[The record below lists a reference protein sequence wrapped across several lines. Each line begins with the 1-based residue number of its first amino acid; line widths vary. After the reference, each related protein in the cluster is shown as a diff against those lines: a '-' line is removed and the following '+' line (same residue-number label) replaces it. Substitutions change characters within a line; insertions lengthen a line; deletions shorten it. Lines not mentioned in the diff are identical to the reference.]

1 MRAIAAAWREEAG
14 ASAVEF
20 ALILP
25 VLLLFTLGS
34 IESAV
39 VLFIRS
45 SMESAVLE
53 ASRYGI
59 TGGEDGMSRADRVMQ
74 IVEERTYGLL
84 DPDKIRLETLVYKDF
99 DDIGKP
105 EPFVDA
111 NGSGFYEAG
120 ESFTDVNGNG
130 KWDADMGK
138 SDLGGENAVVVYR
151 LTYAWGIVTP
161 MLRRIMGDSVTN
173 QSTIAVRNEP
183 FK

>member
-1 MRAIAAAWREEAG
+1 MTRLRAFLACEAG
-14 ASAVEF
+14 VAALEF
-20 ALILP
+20 AFILP
-25 VLLLFTLGS
+25 VLLLFVLGS

-59 TGGEDGMSRADRVMQ
+59 TVGDGESRVETILR

-84 DPDKIRLETLVYKDF
+84 DPDKITLETLVYGDF
-99 DDIGKP
+99 DDVGKP
-105 EPFVDA
+105 EPYVDA
-111 NGSGFYEAG
+111 NGNGFHDTG
-120 ESFTDVNGNG
+120 ESFTDVNGNAQ
-130 KWDADMGK
+130 WDADMGAAG
-138 SDLGGENAVVVYR
+138 LGGGGDVVVYR

-161 MLRRIMGDSVTN
+161 MLREAMGDSVVN
-173 QSTIAVRNEP
+173 VASVAVRNEP